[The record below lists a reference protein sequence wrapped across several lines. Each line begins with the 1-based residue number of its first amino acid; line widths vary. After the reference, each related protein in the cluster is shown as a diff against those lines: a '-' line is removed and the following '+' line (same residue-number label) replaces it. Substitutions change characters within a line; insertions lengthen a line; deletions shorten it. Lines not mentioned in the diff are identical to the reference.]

1 MLVLHSQNNVTPDCP
16 NGLSHVLSGYSY
28 LQSIDTVY
36 GAATQDLGS
45 IGSCL
50 IHFATSIC
58 LGTDCVS
65 YWLAGNVTTKNLSEM
80 KKTVS
85 RCSVCLL
92 TSSILTL
99 HSMNS
104 ESPSCPQG
112 WNILWDGYS
121 FISVSISPA
130 SEA

>member
-1 MLVLHSQNNVTPDCP
+1 M
-16 NGLSHVLSGYSY
+16 
-28 LQSIDTVY
+28 
-36 GAATQDLGS
+36 
-45 IGSCL
+45 
-50 IHFATSIC
+50 HFTTSIC
-58 LGTDCVS
+58 PGTDCVS

-99 HSMNS
+99 HSMTS

-121 FISVSISPA
+121 FISVSISHVF
-130 SEA
+130 EA